1 MTGGLG
7 GELNEDKGVW
17 GTVGNEEE
25 WCIVVGAIEWVT
37 AVKGVEEVQLSN
49 CECEG
54 EVDLAKGKK
63 VSLNKTSLDMYRWW
77 VLIF

>member
-1 MTGGLG
+1 M
-7 GELNEDKGVW
+7 
-17 GTVGNEEE
+17 
-25 WCIVVGAIEWVT
+25 T

-63 VSLNKTSLDMYRWW
+63 VSLNKTSLDMYR
-77 VLIF
+77 